1 MNLNIVKVLIVL
13 VLLSLLNSC
22 GDSIKAPEIKEMNST
37 KIIELPKK
45 LSYSYYLPSDSTN
58 IKAIIII
65 MDPHGKPNI
74 VMDSMHHI
82 ADNNQ
87 IALLGL
93 SEIKNGISNH
103 QLIIERDLKDFTT
116 EKNIIQPKIYL
127 LGFSGAARMAV
138 LYAQR
143 NRIDGLMICGAGM
156 RRQSQLPFPTVLMAG
171 MGDFNFMEQFYGP
184 NNPKIFQKSI
194 IALHYRGKHAWPP
207 IEIMNEAIEF
217 ILARGTAS
225 SDAIAQKF
233 QNKSKEYL
241 EQKEYYLS
249 FKSMEV
255 AYKLSSAE
263 YQETR
268 KNDLI
273 KLSNKYS
280 IKTYFSRLELYME
293 GEQKRYQMLNASLDV
308 QDLIWWNNQI
318 NFMENKTKGKRNLLE
333 ADSYSRTMAY
343 LGILMYSRLNAGI
356 AGRGQYALIP
366 KYLEIYQ
373 RIEPQNPDLYF
384 FKAVYAYTQSQ
395 EADALNF
402 LRKAKDLGFTDDDKI
417 RTFFAQ
423 DFVNKLNS

>member
-1 MNLNIVKVLIVL
+1 MNLNIIKVLFVL
-13 VLLSLLNSC
+13 VLFSLLSSC
-22 GDSIKAPEIKEMNST
+22 GDSIKAPVNKDIELVESPEIST
-37 KIIELPKK
+37 KLN
-45 LSYSYYLPSDSTN
+45 YSYYLPSDSTN

-65 MDPHGKPNI
+65 MDPQGKPNL
-74 VMDSMHHI
+74 VMDSMHQI
-82 ADNNQ
+82 ADDNQ

-93 SEIKNGISNH
+93 NEIKNGISNH
-103 QLIIERDLKDFTT
+103 QLIIQRDLKDITA
-116 EKNIIQPKIYL
+116 EQNIIQPKIYL

-156 RRQSQLPFPTVLMAG
+156 RRQNQLPFPTVLMAG

-184 NNPKIFQKSI
+184 DNPKIFQKNI

-207 IEIMNEAIEF
+207 TEVMNNAIEF
-217 ILARGTAS
+217 VLSRGTAS
-225 SDAIAQKF
+225 SDAIAKKF
-233 QNKSKEYL
+233 QNKSMEYL

-249 FKSMEV
+249 YKSMEV
-255 AYKLSSAE
+255 AYKLSSAKH
-263 YQETR
+263 QEIR

-280 IKTYFSRLELYME
+280 VKTYFARLELHME
-293 GEQKRYQMLNASLDV
+293 EEQKRYQMLNASLDV

-318 NFMENKTKGKRNLLE
+318 NFMENKSKGKRNLLE

-356 AGRGQYALIP
+356 AGRGQYSLIP

-384 FKAVYAYTQSQ
+384 FKAVYAYTQSK
-395 EADALNF
+395 ETDALKY

-423 DFVNKLNS
+423 DFVNKLNP